1 MQRGMS
7 SATDPS
13 AEALPRRLRDFAPR
27 PEIAHVVFDFD
38 GTLSWLRHGWPDI
51 MVNLFLEYFPFRPGD
66 DPVAIRERLLAEILS
81 LNGQPTLQQMR
92 LFSGQMS
99 ALGAMVPRPE
109 ELLVEYQWRLDEVIE
124 ERSQRVID
132 GLAFPDHFVVF
143 GARALLRQLAER
155 NIALTILSGTLED
168 RVREEAALLQLAP
181 FFEDRIYGSPPDST
195 GFTKRM
201 VLERILADYGLVGG
215 QLLSFG
221 DGPVEIR
228 HTADL
233 GGLSVAVAS
242 DEEVNGSGV
251 PAPRKARQLTEAGA
265 HLLVADYR
273 NPDELLDLLLGP
285 VRLG

>member
-1 MQRGMS
+1 MS
-7 SATDPS
+7 SAPDRS
-13 AEALPRRLRDFAPR
+13 ADALPRRLRDFAPR
-27 PEIAHVVFDFD
+27 PEISHVVFDFD

-51 MVNLFLEYFPFRPGD
+51 MVNLFLEFFPFGPGD
-66 DPVAIRERLLAEILS
+66 DPVAVRERLLGEILS

-92 LFSGQMS
+92 LFSSQMS
-99 ALGAMVPRPE
+99 ALGARVPRPE

-124 ERSQRVID
+124 ERSQRVVD

-143 GARALLRQLAER
+143 GARALLRQLADR
-155 NIALTILSGTLED
+155 GLALTILSGTVED

-181 FFEDRIYGSPPDST
+181 FFEGRIYGSPADST

-201 VLERILADYGLVGG
+201 VLERILADHGLVGG

-221 DGPVEIR
+221 DGPVEV
-228 HTADL
+228 HHAADL

-251 PAPRKARQLTEAGA
+251 PDPRKARQLAEAGA

-273 NPDELLDLLLGP
+273 DPGELLDLLLGP
-285 VRLG
+285 GRLR

>member
-1 MQRGMS
+1 M
-7 SATDPS
+7 A
-13 AEALPRRLRDFAPR
+13 R

-51 MVNLFLEYFPFRPGD
+51 MVNLFLEYFPFQSGD
-66 DPVAIRERLLAEILS
+66 DAESVRSRLLAEILG
-81 LNGQPTLQQMR
+81 LNGQPTLHQMR
-92 LFSGQMS
+92 RFAELM
-99 ALGAMVPRPE
+99 AAKGAMTPRPE

-124 ERSQRVID
+124 DRSARVHE
-132 GLAFPDHFVVF
+132 GMAFPDHFVVF
-143 GARALLRQLAER
+143 GARAMLRKLAER
-155 NIALTILSGTLED
+155 GIAMTILSGTLED

-181 FFEDRIYGSPPDST
+181 FFEDRIYGSPPDAT

-201 VLERILADYGLVGG
+201 VLERILVDHALEGS

-221 DGPVEIR
+221 DGPVEIH
-228 HTADL
+228 HTAEL

-251 PAPRKARQLTEAGA
+251 PDPRKERQLVEAGA

-273 NPDELLDLLLGP
+273 EPDALVEMLLGAA
-285 VRLG
+285 RG